1 MEDAKVEGEDDYG
14 CVDSITT
21 HLSEDS
27 VPVEEQVLG
36 ALLVQCRELYR
47 EPKRNLRLEAGS

>member
-14 CVDSITT
+14 SVDSIS
-21 HLSEDS
+21 HPPEDS